1 MKSKLTILV
10 GSLCLALSHSGAAEV
25 GFHLATKEEG
35 RALITADDT
44 YISRSTP
51 SDFRL
56 RLGRDNV
63 TAGDYKEF
71 ASHQLCDFSESD
83 RLAISNA
90 FARLNRRFTA
100 LGFKSP
106 LTNEVVLVKST
117 MRLHHL

>member
-1 MKSKLTILV
+1 MKQNNVAMLV
-10 GSLCLALSHSGAAEV
+10 GAACLALSLPGAAEI
-25 GFHLATKEEG
+25 GCHLATKEEG

-63 TAGDYKEF
+63 TAADYKEF
-71 ASHQLCDFSESD
+71 ASRQVRDFSESD

-90 FARLNRRFTA
+90 FARLTP
-100 LGFKSP
+100 SCMYP
-106 LTNEVVLVKST
+106 P
-117 MRLHHL
+117 